1 MNTLMITRG
10 TTQAQLSDL
19 EQGKWL
25 YANVFDID
33 LCTSEAMRQG
43 WRLAEVEFERSFYA
57 MMGVDDM
64 REVGEELERV

>member
-1 MNTLMITRG
+1 MSIVQQTGLE
-10 TTQAQLSDL
+10 AQLSDL

-43 WRLAEVEFERSFYA
+43 WRLAEAEYERSYYA
-57 MMGVDDM
+57 MMGV
-64 REVGEELERV
+64 ELVEDEAELFVDEW